1 MFPRHP
7 VPPATRP
14 AIIVVTLPYLD
25 WLEEV
30 LAGKL
35 AAKPIGEPIALR
47 AHVRLTSDHGLLIPT
62 LAATVKV
69 VSRWFGQSPP
79 KLYAQG
85 GAEQGHVS
93 VLATFAGGQTALVG
107 SELIRDAETPLTS
120 EASVRLL
127 LVGNRGTMEFADT
140 PGADTLP
147 VDLAVSSDPQ
157 TQTLVRA
164 IEQSL
169 KEGGPVG

>member
-1 MFPRHP
+1 MFPRP
-7 VPPATRP
+7 RVPLAKRP

-25 WLEEV
+25 WLEET
-30 LAGKL
+30 LSGKL
-35 AAKPIGEPIALR
+35 ASKPIGEPVALR

-69 VSRWFGQSPP
+69 VSRWFGQATP

-107 SELIRDAETPLTS
+107 SELIRDSDAPRTNEAE
-120 EASVRLL
+120 VRLL
-127 LVGNRGTMEFADT
+127 LVGNHGTMEFADT

-157 TQTLVRA
+157 TQALVRA
-164 IEQSL
+164 IQQSL